1 MKAHL
6 VGSVGLPTVD
16 DVFATVG
23 RLLGRHLS
31 RVPDGEPGGRRVWVN
46 WQYPVFLAN
55 PFLQLGSEEDRAT
68 RGARVLR
75 VKLADGVQPADVQ
88 FGELGYAREARS
100 SYADFCRARDAG
112 LFAKTTRFQVGL
124 PTPINI
130 VGTACTPAAVLQVE
144 PAYHKAMLQEVD
156 RLCSAIPHADLCIQW
171 EMVREVLWW
180 DGRILKTQPA
190 PFSDSMLREE
200 VLVRLG
206 ELCAA
211 VPERVQ
217 LGVHLCYGDWGGKHQ
232 IDPVDTAAMTALANA
247 VAQRAGRD
255 LSYVH
260 MPVPIARND
269 PGYFAPLL
277 DLKLTSGTEMFL
289 GLVHL
294 DGGISGTRRRIA
306 TARKYLPAFGIAAE
320 CGLGRAKS
328 PDMVTD
334 ILALHAEICES
345 SI

>member
-6 VGSVGLPTVD
+6 VGSIGLATVD

-23 RLLGRHLS
+23 KLLGPHLN

-55 PFLQLGSEEDRAT
+55 PFLALGGEEDRAS

-75 VKLADGVQPADVQ
+75 LKLADGVRADDVR
-88 FGELGYAREARS
+88 FGELGYAREARA

-112 LFAKTTRFQVGL
+112 LFPKTTRFQVGL

-130 VGTACTPAAVLQVE
+130 VGTACTPATVLQVE
-144 PAYHKAMLQEVD
+144 PAYETAMMAEID
-156 RLCSAIPHADLCIQW
+156 RLCAAIPHADLCIQW

-190 PFSDSMLREE
+190 PFAASVLREE
-200 VLVRLG
+200 VLSRLSR
-206 ELCAA
+206 LCAA
-211 VPERVQ
+211 VPETVQ
-217 LGVHLCYGDWGGKHQ
+217 LGFHLCYGDWGGRHQ
-232 IDPVDTAAMTALANA
+232 IDPSDCAAMVDLANA
-247 VAQRAGRD
+247 IAARAGRD
-255 LSYVH
+255 LTYVH

-269 PGYFAPLL
+269 HGYFAPLQ
-277 DLKLTSGTEMFL
+277 DLELSSATEVYL

-294 DGGISGTRRRIA
+294 EDGVPGTRERISA
-306 TARKYLPAFGIAAE
+306 ARKYLPEFGIAAE
-320 CGLGRAKS
+320 CGLGRAKTAA
-328 PDMVTD
+328 MVTD
-334 ILALHAEICES
+334 ILAIHAAICNS
-345 SI
+345 

>member
-6 VGSVGLPTVD
+6 VGSIGLPTVD
-16 DVFATVG
+16 DVFAAVG

-55 PFLQLGSEEDRAT
+55 PFLQLGSEQDRAT
-68 RGARVLR
+68 RGARILR
-75 VKLADGVQPADVQ
+75 VKLADGVRPADVR

-112 LFAKTTRFQVGL
+112 LFARTTRFQVGL

-130 VGTACTPAAVLQVE
+130 VGTACTPATVLQVE
-144 PAYHKAMLQEVD
+144 PAYHKAMLEEVD
-156 RLCSAIPHADLCIQW
+156 RLCSAIPHTDLCIQW

-190 PFSDSMLREE
+190 PFSDSTLREQ
-200 VLVRLG
+200 VLSRLG

-232 IDPVDTAAMTALANA
+232 IDPADTAAMTELANA
-247 VAQRAGRD
+247 IVQRAGRD
-255 LSYVH
+255 LCYVH

-269 PGYFAPLL
+269 AAYFAPLR
-277 DLKLTSGTEMFL
+277 DLKLPPGTEIYL

-294 DGGISGTRRRIA
+294 DDGISGTQQRIA
-306 TARKYLPAFGIAAE
+306 AARKYLPAFGIAAE
-320 CGLGRAKS
+320 CGLGRAKT

-334 ILALHAEICES
+334 ILALHAAICES